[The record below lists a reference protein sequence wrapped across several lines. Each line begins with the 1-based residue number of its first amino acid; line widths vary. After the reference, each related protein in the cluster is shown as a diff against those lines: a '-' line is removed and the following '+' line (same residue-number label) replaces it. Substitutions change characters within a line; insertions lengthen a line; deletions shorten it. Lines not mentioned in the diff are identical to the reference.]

1 MHSDSLFIQRE
12 PFNTMRAIQFSDIKT
27 IRSID
32 IPEPSDPAPG
42 EVTVKTHRMGICGT
56 DISCYLGKFPFFDFP
71 RIPGH
76 ELGVE
81 VVAVGEGVTNVKV
94 GDRCSVEPYMNC
106 GECYACKR
114 GAINCCQN
122 LKVIGVMMDG
132 GLCEAFNIRADKLH
146 ASTELNYDQLAL
158 VETLAIGCHAN
169 DRGAPTGGDHALIIG
184 MGPIGLATLEFARLT
199 DAKISVM
206 DMNPARLDFVRA
218 NYGIENTI
226 LFKGDGSEVEQM
238 QALTDGSMY
247 QVVTD
252 ATGNQHSMSN
262 ALGYTAFTGK
272 LVFVGITTEE
282 VKFRHPVLHRP
293 EASILASRNA
303 LPPDFTRIIQLIE
316 QGVIKTDP
324 WITHRTTF
332 DTVADDFDELIKPET
347 GVIKGIIEV
356 A

>member
-1 MHSDSLFIQRE
+1 
-12 PFNTMRAIQFSDIKT
+12 MRAIQFSDVQT
-27 IRSID
+27 IRLID
-32 IPEPSDPAPG
+32 IQAPGDPGPG
-42 EVTVKTHRMGICGT
+42 EVVVKTHRMGICGT
-56 DISCYLGKFPFFDFP
+56 DISCFLGKFPFFDFP

-81 VVAVGEGVTNVKV
+81 VLAIGEGVTNVSV

-114 GAINCCQN
+114 GAVNCCQN

-132 GLCEAFNIRADKLH
+132 GLCESFTIRADKLH
-146 ASTELNYDQLAL
+146 ASKQLNYDQLAL

-169 DRGAPTGGDHALIIG
+169 DRGAPSEGEHALIIG

-199 DAKISVM
+199 DATITVM
-206 DMNPARLDFVRA
+206 DMNQTRLDFVRS

-226 LFKGDGSEVEQM
+226 LFKGDGSELQQM
-238 QALTDGSMY
+238 EALTNGSMY

-252 ATGNQHSMSN
+252 ATGNQHSMSA
-262 ALGYTAFTGK
+262 ALGYVAFTGK
-272 LVFVGITTEE
+272 LVYVGITTEE
-282 VKFRHPVLHRP
+282 VHFRHPILHRP

-303 LPPDFTRIIQLIE
+303 LPPDFSRIIGLIE
-316 QGVIKTDP
+316 AGVIQTDP

-332 DTVADDFDELIKPET
+332 NQVADDFENLIRPET
-347 GVIKGIIEV
+347 GVIKAIIEV